1 MHVVSGR
8 IRTGL
13 FLFLALV
20 FATGDARADSYPNR
34 PITIIVGLA
43 AGGITDVTM
52 RIYAEFVSRSI
63 GQKIIID
70 NRPAASGVVAAIA
83 VQSAAPDGYT
93 LLAFSGSQ
101 HATVPALQSASYD
114 PLNYQPVT
122 LLFNIAS
129 VLVVPAGS
137 PVNNTA
143 EFIDYGKKKQGG
155 IFFGSPGMGTPS
167 HMLAAKIAAANQ
179 MTVEHVHY
187 RGGAPMMADL
197 ITGRVDF
204 GLASYTLSRSYIADG
219 KLKALAI
226 DAPKRLPELPN
237 VPTFDEARLGNAR
250 VASWFALAAP
260 AGTPADVVR
269 VLHAEFVK
277 ASQNPE
283 LRKRLGENGTPITTT
298 TPEEMRKLLADEVV
312 NTAQLVK
319 QLGLRPKQ

>member
-1 MHVVSGR
+1 MVSGR

-13 FLFLALV
+13 FLFLALAL
-20 FATGDARADSYPNR
+20 ATGGARADSYPSR

-52 RIYAEFVSRSI
+52 RIYAEFVSRTI
-63 GQKIIID
+63 GQRIIID
-70 NRPAASGVVAAIA
+70 NRPAASGVVAAIS
-83 VQSAAPDGYT
+83 VQRAPPDGYT

-101 HATVPALQSASYD
+101 HATVPALQPASYD
-114 PLNYQPVT
+114 PLNYQSIT

-137 PVNNTA
+137 PVSSTS

-155 IFFGSPGMGTPS
+155 IFFGSPGLGTPS
-167 HMLAAKIAAANQ
+167 HMLAAKIAAASQ

-197 ITGRVDF
+197 ITERVDF
-204 GLASYTLSRSYIADG
+204 GLTSYTLSRSYIADG

-226 DAPKRLPELPN
+226 DAPNRLPELPN
-237 VPTFDEARLGNAR
+237 VPTFDEVGLGNAR

-260 AGTPADVVR
+260 MGTPAEVVR

-277 ASQNPE
+277 ASKNPE
-283 LRKRLGENGTPITTT
+283 LRRRLSENGTPITTT
-298 TPEEMRKLLADEVV
+298 SPEEMRKLLAEEVT

-319 QLGLRPKQ
+319 QLGLGPKQ